1 MRVLIKGAGDL
12 ATGIACRLH
21 RSGFQVAM
29 TEIEQPTTVRRTVA
43 FSTAVWDG
51 EAAVEGITGRL
62 CGTPEEV
69 RAAAERDEI
78 AVLVDPDCR
87 TLSWWKP
94 DVLVDAVIAKVNTGT
109 SITDAPIVIGV
120 GPGFAAGIDCHCV
133 VETKRGHDL
142 GRCIS
147 EGSAAPNSGVP
158 GIIGGYGLERLV
170 RAEAAGVFRGTEDI
184 AARVQAGQTV
194 GYVETGR
201 EQVPVKAQ
209 IDGVLRGILHD
220 GVEVHPG
227 MKAGDVDPR
236 DVEQHCFTVSDKAR
250 AIGGGVLEAILAAE
264 KSRKRAVSRG
274 TVHMVLLAAGAS
286 SRFGENKLLFPVN
299 QTPMYQLM
307 AGKILEVEKILA
319 EKAPGGGKA
328 EKALGGGKA
337 AGEPRPR
344 PVLGRKILVT
354 GSPQMAGELG
364 EKGFEIV
371 WNGKPEAGIARSVS
385 LAAKALGGTPGAVCY
400 LVCDQPLLRPE
411 TAAEF
416 LIAWAESGCGM
427 GSLEFAGRPG
437 SPAVFDERYRG
448 ELAELK
454 GDRGGRQVM
463 NRHPEDVF
471 FYEAPDGRELMDVDT
486 QEDKKWLK

>member
-78 AVLVDPDCR
+78 AVLVDPGCR

-120 GPGFAAGIDCHCV
+120 GPGFAAGTDCHCV

-184 AARVQAGQTV
+184 AARVRAGQTV

-264 KSRKRAVSRG
+264 RRRKKSASRG

-299 QTPMYQLM
+299 QRPMYQLM

-319 EKAPGGGKA
+319 EKAPGGRKSP
-328 EKALGGGKA
+328 GGA
-337 AGEPRPR
+337 AAAPRPGQKD
-344 PVLGRKILVT
+344 P
-354 GSPQMAGELG
+354 
-364 EKGFEIV
+364 
-371 WNGKPEAGIARSVS
+371 
-385 LAAKALGGTPGAVCY
+385 
-400 LVCDQPLLRPE
+400 
-411 TAAEF
+411 
-416 LIAWAESGCGM
+416 
-427 GSLEFAGRPG
+427 
-437 SPAVFDERYRG
+437 
-448 ELAELK
+448 
-454 GDRGGRQVM
+454 GDRQPPDGGRAGG
-463 NRHPEDVF
+463 E
-471 FYEAPDGRELMDVDT
+471 GL
-486 QEDKKWLK
+486 

>member
-1 MRVLIKGAGDL
+1 
-12 ATGIACRLH
+12 
-21 RSGFQVAM
+21 
-29 TEIEQPTTVRRTVA
+29 
-43 FSTAVWDG
+43 
-51 EAAVEGITGRL
+51 
-62 CGTPEEV
+62 
-69 RAAAERDEI
+69 
-78 AVLVDPDCR
+78 
-87 TLSWWKP
+87 
-94 DVLVDAVIAKVNTGT
+94 
-109 SITDAPIVIGV
+109 
-120 GPGFAAGIDCHCV
+120 
-133 VETKRGHDL
+133 
-142 GRCIS
+142 
-147 EGSAAPNSGVP
+147 
-158 GIIGGYGLERLV
+158 
-170 RAEAAGVFRGTEDI
+170 
-184 AARVQAGQTV
+184 
-194 GYVETGR
+194 
-201 EQVPVKAQ
+201 
-209 IDGVLRGILHD
+209 
-220 GVEVHPG
+220 
-227 MKAGDVDPR
+227 
-236 DVEQHCFTVSDKAR
+236 
-250 AIGGGVLEAILAAE
+250 
-264 KSRKRAVSRG
+264 
-274 TVHMVLLAAGAS
+274 MVLLAAGAS

-299 QTPMYQLM
+299 QRPMYQLM

-328 EKALGGGKA
+328 AGAPGGGKA
-337 AGEPRPR
+337 PGEPRPR

-354 GSPQMAGELG
+354 GNPQMAGELE

-416 LIAWAESGCGM
+416 LTAWAESGRGM